1 MPLCMALIHMFTVKS
16 KVMELS
22 AKNPNSGVD
31 DPSFRTEGGSGV
43 GRNLLLFLFFNKG
56 FPIIHLK
63 AI

>member
-1 MPLCMALIHMFTVKS
+1 MFTVKS

-31 DPSFRTEGGSGV
+31 DPSFRTEEGSGV

-56 FPIIHLK
+56 LPIIHLK